1 MWYRLSGPR
10 IFRIESYSPMFPN
23 SVHYKNNPGEARLKY
38 DKTSEHFIHCEP
50 GFTFNKEN
58 SKDVRTQR
66 PM

>member
-1 MWYRLSGPR
+1 
-10 IFRIESYSPMFPN
+10 MFPN
-23 SVHYKNNPGEARLKY
+23 SLHYKNNPGEARLKY